1 MWGKGVGIDID
12 IHREKKTK
20 IEWKQKPSSSV
31 ITWTAQFIKIYVFWI
46 TLHFAVTKLFIMLCV
61 PTSMWGLIFSPLTAA
76 APHCQVLRWALYES
90 GINVGLIGLAAISL
104 VYKTLFVYKK

>member
-1 MWGKGVGIDID
+1 MWGKRVGVDIGIN
-12 IHREKKTK
+12 REQKTK
-20 IEWKQKPSSSV
+20 IEWRSKYPA
-31 ITWTAQFIKIYVFWI
+31 ITWTAQFLKIYIFWI
-46 TLHFAVTKLFIMLCV
+46 TLHFAVTKLFINLCV

-104 VYKTLFVYKK
+104 VYKTLFAYKK